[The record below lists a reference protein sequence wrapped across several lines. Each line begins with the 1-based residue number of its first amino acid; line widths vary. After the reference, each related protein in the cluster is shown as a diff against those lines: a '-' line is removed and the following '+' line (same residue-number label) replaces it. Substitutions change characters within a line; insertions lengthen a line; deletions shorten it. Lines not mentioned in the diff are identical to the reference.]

1 MTNYSKGANFERQI
15 KAELELKGY
24 LVIRAAGSHGIV
36 DLVAFRPPRKPYAT
50 GETWFVQ
57 CKIHGTMSPSERRE
71 LYETAARWGAW
82 AVRASRPKRGEILYE
97 RLFTHGKEQW
107 VEVFA

>member
-1 MTNYSKGANFERQI
+1 
-15 KAELELKGY
+15 
-24 LVIRAAGSHGIV
+24 
-36 DLVAFRPPRKPYAT
+36 
-50 GETWFVQ
+50 
-57 CKIHGTMSPSERRE
+57 MSPAERRE

-107 VEVFA
+107 VEIFA